1 MDLERLIERIIAI
14 QSIPAPTFS
23 EGARAAWIH
32 KELGKLDF
40 GNPEQDPLGNIYF
53 RLSGGEKPPIIIT
66 AHLDTVFPMETSL
79 DIQRTLE
86 TLRGPGIGDNSL
98 SLAVLLELAEEL
110 SGMDLPGDV
119 WLVANVGEE
128 GLGNLIGMRQVVSK
142 FGDRITAY
150 IILEGMSLG
159 HIYHKGLSVQRFRVS
174 AEGPGGH
181 SWIHSSRPSA
191 IHALVKIG
199 EALLNIELSTS
210 PKTTLSIGLFHG
222 GTTINSIAS
231 QAYFDLD
238 LRSETEQGLNDLTN
252 KVTDILTAYQ
262 RKEIVVKTQSIGE
275 RPGGSLPIYHPLLDA
290 AKQALESVGETDIR
304 LEVGSTDA
312 NVPLSMGL
320 PAICIGLT
328 RGGGA
333 HSLDEYIEI
342 PPITKGYQSLINLI
356 HLAFQQNSY

>member
-1 MDLERLIERIIAI
+1 MDLERLIERTIAI
-14 QSIPAPTFS
+14 QSIPSPTFS

-32 KELGKLDF
+32 KELSKL
-40 GNPEQDPLGNIYF
+40 NLNIPERDPLGNIYF
-53 RLSGGEKPPIIIT
+53 RLPGGEKPPIIIT

-79 DIQRTLE
+79 EIRRTSD
-86 TLRGPGIGDNSL
+86 TVRGPSIGDNSL

-110 SGMDLPGDV
+110 SVSDLPGDV

-142 FGDRITAY
+142 FGESVTAY

-159 HIYHKGLSVQRFRVS
+159 HIYHKGLCVQRFRIS

-181 SWIHSSRPSA
+181 SWIHSTRPSA
-191 IHALVKIG
+191 IHTLVRIS
-199 EALLNIELSTS
+199 EAILNIELSNA
-210 PKTTLSIGLFHG
+210 PKTTLNIGLFHG

-238 LRSETEQGLNDLTN
+238 LRAETEQALNNLTH
-252 KVTDILTAYQ
+252 KVTDILAFHES
-262 RKEIVVKTQSIGE
+262 KEIVVKTQGIGE
-275 RPGGSLPIYHPLLDA
+275 RPGGSLPLHHPLLKA

-342 PPITKGYQSLINLI
+342 PPITKGYQSLLNLI
-356 HLAFQQNSY
+356 HMAFQ